1 MEYKFHIKV
10 STTIYDDT
18 YNYLPTT
25 LRLKNIHAYR
35 LHIKSICLCFFYSNR
50 LLVRPFCV
58 LILKENKTSLM
69 YQPFLERQ
77 VVNFLAQHLLILLQ
91 NQVNH

>member
-1 MEYKFHIKV
+1 MFLLLKQV
-10 STTIYDDT
+10 TGQTI
-18 YNYLPTT
+18 
-25 LRLKNIHAYR
+25 
-35 LHIKSICLCFFYSNR
+35 LCINTER
-50 LLVRPFCV
+50 
-58 LILKENKTSLM
+58 KENKTSLM